1 MAAGAVVAV
10 GSEAGSGR
18 LLAASRRPAKG
29 GRRARTGERETEIAA
44 EILSQRERKETFK
57 AFCAANQLPPD
68 ISMCIRP
75 RISFHARP
83 SSSVEH

>member
-1 MAAGAVVAV
+1 MANNKPRVWMDAIRTRLSAWWTPPSPSKTASAHATGGPITVAAGAVVAV

-44 EILSQRERKETFK
+44 EILS
-57 AFCAANQLPPD
+57 
-68 ISMCIRP
+68 
-75 RISFHARP
+75 
-83 SSSVEH
+83 